1 MVVRATTHTSN
12 CAYTQVV
19 KLKGC
24 LLPTQP
30 VPMASPPAAG
40 MLLGIAEA
48 VGAARRAAASAMA
61 AAVGGAEPSP
71 KPDPSPSAD
80 AAAMSDSE
88 AAAGSESGTEEE
100 AQGAQKLQGGWH
112 ESGSS
117 LGFLWFS
124 IVSAMC
130 DGMCVGGQGSC
141 GTLSNRDAHLLFVRK
156 SHPVN

>member
-1 MVVRATTHTSN
+1 MS
-12 CAYTQVV
+12 
-19 KLKGC
+19 KLKGR

-30 VPMASPPAAG
+30 VPVASPPPAG

-100 AQGAQKLQGGWH
+100 AQGAPKPQGGWH
-112 ESGSS
+112 ELGSTP
-117 LGFLWFS
+117 GFPVVL
-124 IVSAMC
+124 
-130 DGMCVGGQGSC
+130 SC
-141 GTLSNRDAHLLFVRK
+141 QCFVRWY
-156 SHPVN
+156 VCEVERD